1 MSNTPQR
8 PFVPKRS
15 TPERPDTGIKAEFR
29 VVRPFVP
36 GQARSYGTEPAA
48 KVPEEKPLG
57 SIADFLALD
66 TPAAVSYAPAI
77 ESRVPVPEP
86 ESSVGAQSIMDY
98 LAADTVVESV
108 AYEPVA
114 YEAIAYEVESDYEL
128 PPIEHF
134 TDTVSAADPDP
145 GAHSD
150 SFMDP
155 FAAATELPQPD
166 PSGWGETDWQR
177 YDWSAAAALGDAGDP
192 AATSAWAQTD
202 WGNPGSSAKDS
213 RDSAAKAIADAL
225 DGIARRI
232 RDGDLVFPPPPAAVP
247 DPATIAATLA
257 ALLGVRR

>member
-1 MSNTPQR
+1 MSNTPDR
-8 PFVPKRS
+8 PFVPKRT
-15 TPERPDTGIKAEFR
+15 TPERPDIGAKAEFR

-36 GQARSYGTEPAA
+36 GQARSYRAEAVP

-66 TPAAVSYAPAI
+66 TPAVSYTPAV
-77 ESRVPVPEP
+77 ESHASVAEP
-86 ESSVGAQSIMDY
+86 ENSAGAQSIMDY
-98 LAADTVVESV
+98 LATDTVVESV
-108 AYEPVA
+108 AYEPLAYEPVA
-114 YEAIAYEVESDYEL
+114 YESESDYEL

-134 TDTVSAADPDP
+134 TDSVSAADLDP
-145 GAHSD
+145 AARND

-155 FAAATELPQPD
+155 FAAPTEVPQTD

-192 AATSAWAQTD
+192 AAMSAWAQTD
-202 WGNPGSSAKDS
+202 WGNPGSSAKDT
-213 RDSAAKAIADAL
+213 RDSAARAIADAL

-232 RDGDLVFPPPPAAVP
+232 RDGDLVFPPPPASVP